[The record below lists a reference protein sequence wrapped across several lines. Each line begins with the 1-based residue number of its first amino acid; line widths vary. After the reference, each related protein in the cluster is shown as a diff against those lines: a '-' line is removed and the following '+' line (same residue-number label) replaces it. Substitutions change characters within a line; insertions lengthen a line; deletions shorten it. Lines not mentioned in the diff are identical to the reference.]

1 MEDCRLVLSRF
12 LFATMP
18 RTIPATHAATD
29 GDGTIAR
36 ATMDGPGQIPASPQ
50 PAPNSA
56 PPAISR
62 ASSLELLVN
71 PNSSEH
77 TGALWYFCTK

>member
-29 GDGTIAR
+29 GDVIRSG
-36 ATMDGPGQIPASPQ
+36 
-50 PAPNSA
+50 
-56 PPAISR
+56 
-62 ASSLELLVN
+62 
-71 PNSSEH
+71 
-77 TGALWYFCTK
+77 LWQKRGNHG